1 MDTPLSKGWSLTLF
15 PLSVAGFSGSHVDSM
30 YLLTSCSE
38 NCASSLWCSSPKSI
52 IKSNG
57 EKTSG
62 EFKWKNI
69 LKHAFPETLKSGEIM
84 ENKERVKNS
93 KFINVFPFTLSRQ
106 HNLSKRVYTAFWFS
120 DQIQMICLLIR
131 RVTSTNVATSTNPR

>member
-15 PLSVAGFSGSHVDSM
+15 HLNVAGFSGSHVDSM

-62 EFKWKNI
+62 EFKWKNT
-69 LKHAFPETLKSGEIM
+69 LKYAFPETLKSGKIM
-84 ENKERVKNS
+84 ENKERVKKYHKLEDTKEIGQLNIGWCPVLKKIS
-93 KFINVFPFTLSRQ
+93 KWKNWC
-106 HNLSKRVYTAFWFS
+106 NLDKVYS
-120 DQIQMICLLIR
+120 
-131 RVTSTNVATSTNPR
+131 

>member
-84 ENKERVKNS
+84 ENKERVKKYHKLEDTKEIGQLNIGWCPVLKKIS
-93 KFINVFPFTLSRQ
+93 KWKNWC
-106 HNLSKRVYTAFWFS
+106 NLDKVYS
-120 DQIQMICLLIR
+120 
-131 RVTSTNVATSTNPR
+131 